1 MSHRLLLAGSLLG
14 ALGLPC
20 LAQDVHGVT
29 QRSALRFE
37 LGPRTQLLLQPPQRL
52 AGLPEQSRASE
63 SGLGVEL
70 KLRPASSSRD
80 LQQLLRL
87 QLSQR
92 SALQF
97 RPRSGGLVISYREQF

>member
-20 LAQDVHGVT
+20 AAQDVHGVA

-37 LGPRTQLLLQPPQRL
+37 LGPRTQLLVQPPQRL
-52 AGLPEQSRASE
+52 AEQPRASE

-70 KLRPASSSRD
+70 KLRPARTSRD

-97 RPRSGGLVISYREQF
+97 RPRSGGLTISYREQF